1 MKINKISKALTM
13 VLVGVGVGLVS
24 NIQADAYTWKGTY
37 FSVNFNETEYVSV
50 EDIDVPTYSTK
61 DRDYEYT
68 PNKLDLLGVQVENDI
83 REAED
88 KLRNGEID
96 RIKVNSNRYKVYD
109 RESGSIK
116 EVSRDN

>member
-13 VLVGVGVGLVS
+13 VLLGVGVGLVS

-61 DRDYEYT
+61 DRNYEYK
-68 PNKLDLLGVQVENDI
+68 PNRLDLLGVQVENDI
-83 REAED
+83 REAEN
-88 KLRNGEID
+88 KLRNGGID
-96 RIKVNSNRYKVYD
+96 RIKVSCNRYKVYD